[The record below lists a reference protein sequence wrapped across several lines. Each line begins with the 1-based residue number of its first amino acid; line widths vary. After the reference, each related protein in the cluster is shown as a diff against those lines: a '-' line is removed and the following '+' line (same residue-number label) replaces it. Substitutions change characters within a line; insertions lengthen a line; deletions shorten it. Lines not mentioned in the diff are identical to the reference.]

1 MTREEFRAIAVGR
14 YYLQKKN
21 EVGGETLRS
30 ELLEAYEQG
39 AMMAYEVF
47 HKQQPTAIR
56 IPLWN
61 VDSANFKMP
70 ESKL

>member
-1 MTREEFRAIAVGR
+1 MTREEYRQKAIGR

-21 EVGGETLRS
+21 EVGS
-30 ELLEAYEQG
+30 EKLDSKLIEAYEQG
-39 AMMAYEVF
+39 ALDSYDEF
-47 HKQQPTAIR
+47 HKDPKAIR

-61 VDSANFKMP
+61 VNSNDFKLP